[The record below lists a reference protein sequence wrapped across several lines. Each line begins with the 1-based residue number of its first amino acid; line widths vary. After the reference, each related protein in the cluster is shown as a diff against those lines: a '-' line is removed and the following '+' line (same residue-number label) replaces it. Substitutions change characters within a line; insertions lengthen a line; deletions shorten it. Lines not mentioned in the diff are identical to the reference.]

1 MTSQSTVT
9 VYSPRAFMSHT
20 VRRLRPMSR
29 SISMERPLRAEVSRR
44 ERVVVEQ
51 GSIAYSALTQP
62 AWASLRHLGTPSS
75 MVAQQMSFVAPNST
89 WQEPDAWGITA
100 RVRVTGRMP
109 PSGRP

>member
-1 MTSQSTVT
+1 
-9 VYSPRAFMSHT
+9 MSHT
-20 VRRLRPMSR
+20 VRRLRPMRR